1 MVRLADKEKKLA
13 QYQED
18 LEKAKVA
25 IVAEY
30 RGLTVEQLSVLRS
43 DLFKQS
49 AKFSVVKNTLM
60 KRAIKGT
67 DGESLE
73 EFFQGPMAVLF
84 GFADEVPPTKTLKE
98 FLQKSKLGEIKG
110 GVLGNQKLSQ
120 KEVLEMAELPSLDE
134 LRGKLLSAINSPLA
148 GLVQSLVGPQQALVR
163 ILNQYA
169 ETLPKQASPVAAS
182 APTALAPEPVAE
194 AAPPAEEISEP
205 VAEVETASEQ
215 DAPAPTEETPPAT
228 ESE

>member
-1 MVRLADKEKKLA
+1 VVRLADKEKKLA

-84 GFADEVPPTKTLKE
+84 GFGDEVPPTKTLKE
-98 FLQKSKLGEIKG
+98 FLQKAKLGEIKG

-169 ETLPKQASPVAAS
+169 ETLPKQASPAAAS
-182 APTALAPEPVAE
+182 ISAAPVAE

-215 DAPAPTEETPPAT
+215 EAPAPTEETPPAT